1 MSVVEAVPQ
10 LARPRVTVRRR
21 RWLPGYLLCAPAFAA
36 VFGLLLYPILYDL
49 RLSLTDASHF
59 EVAGSFVGLDNYARI
74 LTDPMYWTA
83 ARTTLALVVLVAAV
97 EMVVGMLTA
106 LLLWWRFWGRS
117 LIFLA
122 VFVPWAFPSS
132 FSAFAWYW
140 LLLPPFHSFYTE
152 QAIQAK
158 FWLDG
163 ICGVGA
169 WQVLSI
175 AIMNVWRGSS
185 IIAIFLLAG
194 FNAIPDE
201 LLDYGKLETPSRWR
215 YFWRVVLPLNRRIA
229 VLALMVAVTIT
240 YLDFVSMYAESG
252 GRIVVPLVGTM
263 AYTSGILGGQTSYA
277 AALIVTQLPVA
288 FLLAWIGLRFIERD
302 PRARSLPDQQPWR
315 LAPTVPREVG
325 GGGRAT
331 LPRAVGGVPGEAGGG
346 GSHRVHTTPAAAVQP
361 RKTVHSATPA
371 RRRFARRLAALGG
384 LAAAVAVLTFHLFP
398 VYYTAVQAVRPLS
411 EFQLGQIFWV
421 HHPDL
426 SGIAAAVHDPVLL
439 RWATNT
445 LLVFGTVLVVGL
457 AASLLA
463 GYSLARFDPPGAR
476 WLARIMFACYFVPQ
490 VAVIL
495 PLFQMY
501 NATGLDNT
509 LLGIVLIYLTLVIP
523 FSTWLFYSFFLGL
536 DREIEEHAWL
546 DASRVRAFVQVV
558 LPMSWPVVIAAA
570 LFGVGMMGSDILYA
584 GLFALTNDTRTLPVG
599 LGITAIDLEEWANV
613 NAAILLSSLPI
624 IVGCAALGRYYV
636 RGLRA
641 ALLEGA

>member
-1 MSVVEAVPQ
+1 MSVVEAVRQ

-163 ICGVGA
+163 IFGVGS

-175 AIMNVWRGSS
+175 AVMNVWRGSS

-194 FNAIPDE
+194 FNAIPEE
-201 LLDYGKLETPSRWR
+201 LLDYGKLETRSRWR

-229 VLALMVAVTIT
+229 VLALMVAITVT

-252 GRIVVPLVGTM
+252 GRIVVPVVGTL
-263 AYTSGILGGQTSYA
+263 AYVSGILGGQTSYA

-288 FLLAWIGLRFIERD
+288 ILLTWIGLRFIEREPGAKPLPD
-302 PRARSLPDQQPWR
+302 QEPWQVSRSLPRPG
-315 LAPTVPREVG
+315 VPAKAGSRSGDVG
-325 GGGRAT
+325 GA
-331 LPRAVGGVPGEAGGG
+331 PGVAGGG
-346 GSHRVHTTPAAAVQP
+346 GSTRV
-361 RKTVHSATPA
+361 
-371 RRRFARRLAALGG
+371 
-384 LAAAVAVLTFHLFP
+384 
-398 VYYTAVQAVRPLS
+398 
-411 EFQLGQIFWV
+411 E
-421 HHPDL
+421 
-426 SGIAAAVHDPVLL
+426 
-439 RWATNT
+439 
-445 LLVFGTVLVVGL
+445 
-457 AASLLA
+457 AS
-463 GYSLARFDPPGAR
+463 
-476 WLARIMFACYFVPQ
+476 V
-490 VAVIL
+490 
-495 PLFQMY
+495 
-501 NATGLDNT
+501 
-509 LLGIVLIYLTLVIP
+509 
-523 FSTWLFYSFFLGL
+523 
-536 DREIEEHAWL
+536 
-546 DASRVRAFVQVV
+546 
-558 LPMSWPVVIAAA
+558 
-570 LFGVGMMGSDILYA
+570 
-584 GLFALTNDTRTLPVG
+584 
-599 LGITAIDLEEWANV
+599 
-613 NAAILLSSLPI
+613 
-624 IVGCAALGRYYV
+624 
-636 RGLRA
+636 
-641 ALLEGA
+641 